1 MLGDATKVSPALM
14 QSGKEYVCLMELHGD
29 ISHSELTEALN
40 YFTGDIYQ
48 VPPVRAAVARR
59 PRVRTVYYMDLL
71 EAEGRFVLFRVGCSG
86 GTYVRKLCHDIGEY
100 VGVGAH
106 MEELRRTRAGP
117 FTEDKSVSL
126 LELYETWLNYQ
137 ETGDET
143 RIRQII
149 RPVEEAVNLLPKV
162 YLLDTAV
169 DAVCHGADLMAPG
182 ISVLES
188 GISKGDMVA
197 LMTLKGE
204 LVALGYAVMTS
215 EEMLSSSEGVAVDVK
230 RVIMERLTYPPVWK
244 GGLRHRIE

>member
-71 EAEGRFVLFRVGCSG
+71 EVEGRFVLFRVGCSG

-244 GGLRHRIE
+244 GGLRYRIE